1 LQIGQEIEY
10 KVKEYNAKRQPIIKH
25 GVVRHI
31 TNRMLV
37 IQLDQY
43 RDTIQVA
50 DLISGQVELVKP
62 AMPDGLV
69 LVNRIKRDDPKRPS
83 NTKGTYTVDH
93 RAAKRYIENRDK
105 RSAQTCGSKPLE
117 LLPQK
122 KESDEMA
129 RKKQSNWAE
138 LMPQVEDL
146 VSQGWSTTQIAEKLD
161 MPYSTIYGH
170 LKGVQGQ
177 RPETDK
183 SEPDI
188 KCPEE
193 NVYTARINARL
204 SAQIAKG
211 MAKYGQP
218 LEHNLA
224 SQSERL
230 EHLAQ
235 ELTDGLMY
243 IEWIRDHGNH
253 GGPLF
258 GLPDVDWQSHGW
270 TIPGQI
276 KKVFE
281 EAGEVAEAI
290 AEQRP
295 MEVVREALDTI
306 QTCKTLISMVLARE
320 TRIDIDELLD
330 SHRAK
335 LTRKGYIREE
345 E

>member
-1 LQIGQEIEY
+1 MLGLRCGQEIEY
-10 KVKEYNAKRQPIIKH
+10 RNVDPRRKLAVKS
-25 GVVRHI
+25 GVVRQI
-31 TNRMLV
+31 TSTMVLV
-37 IQLDQY
+37 QGENY
-43 RDTIQVA
+43 RDTVLFA

-62 AMPDGLV
+62 AMPSGLV

-83 NTKGTYTVDH
+83 NTKGTYTVDR

-129 RKKQSNWAE
+129 RGKQSNWAE

-193 NVYTARINARL
+193 NLYASRINARII
-204 SAQIAKG
+204 AQREKG
-211 MAKYGQP
+211 LAKYGQP
-218 LEHNLA
+218 LEANPA
-224 SQSERL
+224 PIGERL

-243 IEWIRDHGNH
+243 IEWIKDAQSSGS
-253 GGPLF
+253 LF
-258 GLPDVDWQSHGW
+258 SLPGVDWRSHGW

-290 AEQRP
+290 AERRP
-295 MEVVREALDTI
+295 VEIIREALDTV
-306 QTCKTLISMVLARE
+306 QTCKTLISMVLAE
-320 TRIDIDELLD
+320 NPGIDMHELLEQ
-330 SHRAK
+330 HRAK

-345 E
+345 K